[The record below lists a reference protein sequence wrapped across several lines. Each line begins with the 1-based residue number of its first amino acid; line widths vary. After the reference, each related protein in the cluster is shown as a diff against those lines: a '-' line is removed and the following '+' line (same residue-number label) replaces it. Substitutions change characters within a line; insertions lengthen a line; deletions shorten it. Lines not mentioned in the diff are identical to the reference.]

1 MKKNRDIFK
10 AISLFSQFGISMIT
24 PVLISVIFFKFIAD
38 KLFSSS
44 KLVIILGVIIGAGSS
59 FLTMYKMIK
68 ALNKKDE

>member
-68 ALNKKDE
+68 RTSDKNE